1 MIANKIKI
9 LRENKGLSQKALAD
23 KLGITR
29 SSVNAWE
36 QGISVPSTQYI
47 LELANL
53 FEVSTDYLLN
63 FKNDNAINIDGLNDK
78 EVKIIL
84 DNEKDFLRKA
94 LSRARKKLEKE
105 ELFYYLGKKY
115 DIIKVPFDNIEI
127 DDGKIY
133 VKDDKMLLN
142 WLKKEIK
149 RIFTERL
156 MYNYDL
162 FDEDIPFPKLKIR
175 SMKTRWGVCNRR
187 DNSVT
192 LNSKLIEYSL
202 HEIDYVIIHELSHF
216 VHFDHS
222 REFWETVR
230 LHMPDYKKAVA
241 ILKE

>member
-1 MIANKIKI
+1 MEVMFNYKLDGQTYNVLVVKKNNKNTYIKIKDDMTI
-9 LRENKGLSQKALAD
+9 YVTTN
-23 KLGITR
+23 
-29 SSVNAWE
+29 
-36 QGISVPSTQYI
+36 
-47 LELANL
+47 
-53 FEVSTDYLLN
+53 YLTS
-63 FKNDNAINIDGLNDK
+63 KR
-78 EVKIIL
+78 EVKVIL

>member
-1 MIANKIKI
+1 MEVTFDYKLDGATYKVLVVKKNNKNTYIKIKDDMTI
-9 LRENKGLSQKALAD
+9 YVTTN
-23 KLGITR
+23 
-29 SSVNAWE
+29 
-36 QGISVPSTQYI
+36 
-47 LELANL
+47 
-53 FEVSTDYLLN
+53 YLTT
-63 FKNDNAINIDGLNDK
+63 KR

-115 DIIKVPFDNIEI
+115 DIIKVPFENIEV
-127 DDGKIY
+127 DDGKIF
-133 VKDDKMLLN
+133 VKDEKILEK

-149 RIFTERL
+149 RVFLERL
-156 MYNYDL
+156 EYNYNL

-175 SMKTRWGVCNRR
+175 SMKTRWGVCNKR

-192 LNSKLIEYSL
+192 LNSKLIKYSI

-222 REFWETVR
+222 REFWETVQYY
-230 LHMPDYKKAVA
+230 MSDYKKAVA
-241 ILKE
+241 VLKE

>member
-1 MIANKIKI
+1 MEVMFNYKLDGQTYNVLVVKKNNKNTYIKIKDDMTI
-9 LRENKGLSQKALAD
+9 YVTTN
-23 KLGITR
+23 
-29 SSVNAWE
+29 
-36 QGISVPSTQYI
+36 
-47 LELANL
+47 
-53 FEVSTDYLLN
+53 YLTS
-63 FKNDNAINIDGLNDK
+63 KR

-94 LSRARKKLEKE
+94 LSRTRKKLEKE

-115 DIIKVPFDNIEI
+115 DIILVPFENTEVSN
-127 DDGKIY
+127 GKIF
-133 VKDDKMLLN
+133 VKDEKILEK
-142 WLKKEIK
+142 WLKKETK

-156 MYNYDL
+156 EYNYNL

-175 SMKTRWGVCNRR
+175 SMKTRWGVCNKR

-192 LNSKLIEYSL
+192 LNSKLIKYSL

-222 REFWETVR
+222 KEFWETVR
-230 LHMPDYKKAVA
+230 MHMPDYKKSVL